1 MAKTKCLI
9 VDDEPL
15 AIEVIE
21 NHLSKFDDFEIV
33 AKCNNAI
40 QAFEIIRKKSVDLI
54 FLDIQMP
61 KITGVDFL
69 KTLKNPPKV
78 IFTTAYRDYAIDA
91 YELDV
96 VDYLLKPISF
106 ERFLKAITKYYESAG
121 NDLEIFNSGESVK
134 VENQPFTYIKAD
146 KKLHKVYLKDII
158 YFEALKDYVKII
170 CEKKSLVTKHTIGTF
185 EDKLPPECFIRIHRS
200 YIINISKIEAFN
212 TTEIDIHDR
221 QLPIGRNYKNQVL
234 KILNISESSI

>member
-1 MAKTKCLI
+1 MHKTKCII

-33 AKCNNAI
+33 AKCSNAVS
-40 QAFEIIRKKSVDLI
+40 AFEIIRKTHVDLI

-69 KTLKNPPKV
+69 KSLRNSPKV
-78 IFTTAYRDYAIDA
+78 IFTTAYRDYAIEA

-106 ERFLKAITKYYESAG
+106 ERFLKAINKFYEVSG
-121 NDLEIFNSGESVK
+121 RDLNIFNQNGSVSID
-134 VENQPFTYIKAD
+134 QDQYTYIKAD
-146 KKLHKVYLKDII
+146 KKLHKVFLKDII
-158 YFEALKDYVKII
+158 YIEALKDYVKII
-170 CEKKSLVTKHTIGTF
+170 CKKKSLITKHPISTF
-185 EDKLPPECFIRIHRS
+185 EEKLPQEYFIRIHRS
-200 YIINISKIEAFN
+200 YIINFALIEAFN
-212 TTEIDIHDR
+212 STEIDIHDR
-221 QLPIGRNYKNQVL
+221 QLPIGRSYKNHVL
-234 KILNISESSI
+234 KVLNISEGSI

>member
-1 MAKTKCLI
+1 MLKTKCII

-21 NHLSKFDDFEIV
+21 NHLSKFEDFEIV
-33 AKCNNAI
+33 ATCNNAVS
-40 QAFEIIRKKSVDLI
+40 AFEIIRKKQVDLI

-69 KTLKNPPKV
+69 KSLKHSPKV

-106 ERFLKAITKYYESAG
+106 ERFLKAVNKYYEVSG
-121 NDLEIFNSGESVK
+121 RDLTIFNPTESLVIDH
-134 VENQPFTYIKAD
+134 EPYTYIKAD
-146 KKLHKVYLKDII
+146 KKLHKVFLKDII
-158 YFEALKDYVKII
+158 YIEALKDYVKII
-170 CEKKSLVTKHTIGTF
+170 CNKKTLITKHSISTF
-185 EDKLPPECFIRIHRS
+185 EEKLPPESFIRIHRS
-200 YIINISKIEAFN
+200 YIINVAKIEAFN
-212 TTEIDIHDR
+212 STEIDILDR
-221 QLPIGRNYKNQVL
+221 QLPIGRSYKNQVL
-234 KILNISESSI
+234 KILNIGEGSI